1 MAKYGK
7 KRVRPKSPEG
17 TIAVPS
23 PPVFESASKA
33 SAARGGGG
41 ALTPTVNCGDNAAA
55 SAARGGGRFTPIH
68 ISAAASTDGD
78 GTAIGDGYPDD
89 VFCVIIANGV
99 ALTAGMCGVDSQTF
113 RKCFDEHNN
122 QIFCASGLAC
132 TNPAPVEGS
141 THRCCNCALK
151 YHLLFQCGVSF
162 VEDFLNGKVGV
173 GGKTFHR
180 KMLSPYGQ
188 AKYVEYNGDISNL
201 PICNM
206 CQHKLLE
213 AMGEDD
219 EGNQAMGED
228 NENCRLRDSSPDHTL
243 FDGGK
248 DCNNYSDPDDG
259 PTDAEVSRFG
269 IQDRLLHYLN
279 GEAITTKSRKSVEAV
294 IMMEALSVVS
304 DMYPMCLKDQEKHIK
319 QHYLDLINGI
329 RNDLFENTSVRE
341 SMIRNYFGAKTPN
354 HQGLYRHA
362 KKERSN
368 IRDFGSNFPGIN
380 SLNELPS
387 GHTQI
392 RDSINPYIIKLW
404 KARYPVSVF

>member
-1 MAKYGK
+1 
-7 KRVRPKSPEG
+7 
-17 TIAVPS
+17 
-23 PPVFESASKA
+23 
-33 SAARGGGG
+33 
-41 ALTPTVNCGDNAAA
+41 
-55 SAARGGGRFTPIH
+55 
-68 ISAAASTDGD
+68 
-78 GTAIGDGYPDD
+78 
-89 VFCVIIANGV
+89 
-99 ALTAGMCGVDSQTF
+99 
-113 RKCFDEHNN
+113 
-122 QIFCASGLAC
+122 
-132 TNPAPVEGS
+132 
-141 THRCCNCALK
+141 
-151 YHLLFQCGVSF
+151 
-162 VEDFLNGKVGV
+162 
-173 GGKTFHR
+173 
-180 KMLSPYGQ
+180 MLSPYGQ

-219 EGNQAMGED
+219 ERNKAMGED
-228 NENCRLRDSSPDHTL
+228 NENCPLRGSSPDDSSPDYTL
-243 FDGGK
+243 IDDLIDGGK
-248 DCNNYSDPDDG
+248 DNSDIYSDTDDG

-269 IQDRLLHYLN
+269 MQDRLLHYLN

-319 QHYLDLINGI
+319 QQYLDLINGI
-329 RNDLFENTSVRE
+329 SNDLFENTSVKE

-368 IRDFGSNFPGIN
+368 IRDFGSNFPGIK

-404 KARYPVSVF
+404 KQRYPVSVF